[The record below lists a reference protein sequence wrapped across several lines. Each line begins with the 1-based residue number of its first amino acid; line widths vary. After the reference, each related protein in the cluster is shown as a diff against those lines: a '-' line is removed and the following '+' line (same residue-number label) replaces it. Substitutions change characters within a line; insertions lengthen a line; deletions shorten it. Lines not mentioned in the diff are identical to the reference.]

1 MRRKERPFSDSL
13 GENRGRVNDLVQ
25 LGDQAAGAN
34 RERLAR
40 SQEKPWR
47 QPRWIDLERAG

>member
-1 MRRKERPFSDSL
+1 MRRKERPFSDSP

-34 RERLAR
+34 VDRGSTEVSNRHPPH
-40 SQEKPWR
+40 Q
-47 QPRWIDLERAG
+47 DRA

>member
-34 RERLAR
+34 RERSDPENRKTSTL
-40 SQEKPWR
+40 
-47 QPRWIDLERAG
+47 D